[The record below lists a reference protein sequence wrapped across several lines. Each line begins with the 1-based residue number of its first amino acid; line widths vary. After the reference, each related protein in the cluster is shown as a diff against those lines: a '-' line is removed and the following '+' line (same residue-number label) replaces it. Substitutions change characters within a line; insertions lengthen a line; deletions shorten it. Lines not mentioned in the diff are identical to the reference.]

1 MSKEHVLLCILG
13 RTASGKDSLVNRLCE
28 KTGFTQIIS
37 YTTRARRDNEGETHR
52 FVTKQV
58 YDTML
63 ASGEVAVDTNID
75 GNYYWAT
82 IEQLYENDVY
92 ILDYIGLKKLKSLNL
107 PGLRLVSV
115 FINTPD
121 EIRKARALEKRGDD
135 RGKFLS
141 RDFDEKTQ
149 FREMLKKA
157 DFDYAVSNIEFIN
170 ATSVLRWISTVEGVW
185 TNHKEDTTE

>member
-13 RTASGKDSLVNRLCE
+13 RTASGKDSLVNKLCE

-185 TNHKEDTTE
+185 TNHKEDATE